1 MIRCRVAGQCFLRIC
16 NHHTETAMTIQPT
29 IGHSTLRALVFSQA
43 VRSIW
48 LCEKGSDGDGVQAY
62 PHFLGD
68 EPSAFGTIRCE
79 ETAAAEKRLV
89 NFLPRN
95 FDVGNV
101 DHDRTDLRNRG
112 GPKLVVGKQAG
123 YLTAQNR

>member
-1 MIRCRVAGQCFLRIC
+1 
-16 NHHTETAMTIQPT
+16 MTIQPT